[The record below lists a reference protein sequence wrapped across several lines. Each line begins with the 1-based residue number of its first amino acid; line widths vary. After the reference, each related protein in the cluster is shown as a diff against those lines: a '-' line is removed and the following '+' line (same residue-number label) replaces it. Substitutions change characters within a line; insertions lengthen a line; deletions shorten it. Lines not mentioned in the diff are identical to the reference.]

1 MRRIIFSLLV
11 LFSANALS
19 IEADSLATSLG
30 SALEVNALFDSQKIV
45 SLDDLEDLFDR
56 EEKINQCVEDYIKR
70 QSKSYAK
77 IVQHNLYD
85 LIHNFDRIASKIYG
99 KKQTGT
105 DIPYEEKIEL
115 LARIQCDV
123 YHAIGTL
130 K

>member
-11 LFSANALS
+11 LFSVNAYPSEDEPLVTKIS
-19 IEADSLATSLG
+19 S
-30 SALEVNALFDSQKIV
+30 LEVNAVFDSQRTATT
-45 SLDDLEDLFDR
+45 DGLEDFIDR
-56 EEKINQCVEDYIKR
+56 EEKVGQCVDDYIKR
-70 QSKSYAK
+70 QSKSYGK

-85 LIHNFDRIASKIYG
+85 LIHNFDKITSKIYG
-99 KKQTGT
+99 KKQTGA
-105 DIPYEEKIEL
+105 DIPYEEKIEI